1 VTRAHRAFF
10 VIAAGVW
17 LAAHPAV
24 GAAQDSVSNAPP
36 SVAPMPVAPLAF
48 ARRAFAPLPATPLAL
63 APLPVAPMPFAPLH
77 ALPLAARPDSACE
90 GCPRK
95 RWGMAVLMG
104 LATNVF
110 INRFDTWVLNV
121 KDPPPD
127 GYYTRVTTRSWGV
140 NIRKGWVWD
149 TDAFPVNM
157 FMHPIQ
163 GGTYFRAGRSNG
175 LDFWE
180 SVPLAF
186 LGSAEWEFFG
196 ETTFPSLN
204 DFYNTGFG
212 GIVVGETFY
221 RLAAVIRNNQARGMA
236 RFLRELA
243 AVPLD
248 PSGSVKRL
256 FSGEAWRSHANPG
269 EHEPP
274 PLALQLQAGVRLATD
289 SLSSGH
295 RSVAGA
301 LVAELEYGDAFDTPY
316 TRPFDVFLLRG
327 LISPS
332 NTSPVGEARVA
343 GRLYAHEL
351 TYTSA
356 PIRTIFTVR
365 QKIEYTEN
373 PAYKFGG
380 QSVEAGLVT
389 SFDLGNGVDV
399 RTESFVEAIM
409 LGAVDAA
416 KFTTDTTTGVRTGI
430 AGSARTYDFGP
441 GAGFDVRASL
451 RVNRFTVLSA
461 RWHGTLVHSV
471 SGSPADHH
479 TQLPSVEVALPVTRT
494 LGLGAYAGW
503 YARRSSYF
511 GNLGE
516 TKTYPDYRA
525 YLVWQTHP
533 RSAAPEAP

>member
-1 VTRAHRAFF
+1 VSYARRALF

-17 LAAHPAV
+17 LVARPAA
-24 GAAQDSVSNAPP
+24 GSAQDSVSSAPP
-36 SVAPMPVAPLAF
+36 SVAPLTVRM
-48 ARRAFAPLPATPLAL
+48 
-63 APLPVAPMPFAPLH
+63 
-77 ALPLAARPDSACE
+77 DSACA

-95 RWGMAVLMG
+95 RPLTAVLMG

-127 GYYTRVTTRSWGV
+127 NYYTRVTTRSWGV

-180 SVPLAF
+180 SVPLSF
-186 LGSAEWEFFG
+186 LGSAEWEYFG

-221 RLAAVIRNNQARGMA
+221 RLVAVIRDNTARGTA
-236 RFLRELA
+236 RLLRELA
-243 AVPLD
+243 AFPLD
-248 PSGSVKRL
+248 PAGSVKRVV
-256 FSGEAWRSHANPG
+256 SGEAWRVYTNPG

-274 PLALQLQAGVRLATD
+274 PLALQLQAGLRLATD
-289 SLSSGH
+289 SGPSGK
-295 RSVAGA
+295 RSVKGV
-301 LVAELEYGDAFDTPY
+301 LVAELAYGDAFETPY

-327 LISPS
+327 LLSPS
-332 NTSPVGEARVA
+332 MSPGVSSVGEARVA

-365 QKIEYTEN
+365 QKIEYTES
-373 PAYKFGG
+373 PAFKFGG

-389 SFDLGNGVDV
+389 RFDLGNGVDV
-399 RTESFVEAIM
+399 RAESFVEGIM
-409 LGAVDAA
+409 LGAVDAPH
-416 KFTTDTTTGVRTGI
+416 FTTDSTGLPTGI

-441 GAGFDVRASL
+441 GAGFDVSATL
-451 RVNRFTVLSA
+451 RVGGFSVLSA
-461 RWHGTLVHSV
+461 RWHGALLHSV

-479 TQLPSVEVALPVTRT
+479 TQFPSVEVAVPLTRT

-525 YLVWQTHP
+525 YVVWQTRP